1 MAIRVRRRAEARW
14 KGSVPTGAGHIRTG
28 SGALDS
34 DYSLRSRE
42 KDDAGPNTNPEE
54 LIGAGLAGCFAMSVS
69 NLLEEANYADVEVSA
84 NAMVQLEQTEAGFRI
99 TEITLS
105 VTGSAA
111 TLTDEDF
118 ARIADQAKRTCPVSL
133 ALAGTTVTL
142 ASAKVAAKEVAG

>member
-14 KGSVPTGAGHIRTG
+14 QGTVPTGSGHIRTA

-42 KDDAGPNTNPEE
+42 ADDAGPRTNPEE
-54 LIGAGLAGCFAMSVS
+54 LIGAGLAGCFAMSVA
-69 NLLEEANYADVEVSA
+69 NLLEENDYTGVEVTA
-84 NAMVQLEQTEAGFRI
+84 NAMVQLEQTDAGFRV

-111 TLTDEDF
+111 NLTDDEF
-118 ARIADQAKRTCPVSL
+118 TRLAGQAKRTCPISL
-133 ALAGTTVTL
+133 ALTGTTITL
-142 ASAKVAAKEVAG
+142 VSAKVAG

>member
-14 KGSVPTGAGHIRTG
+14 AGTVPTGKGHIRTA

-42 KDDAGPNTNPEE
+42 ADDAEFNTNPEE
-54 LIGAGLAGCFAMSVS
+54 LIGAGLAGCFAMSVA
-69 NLLEEANYADVEVSA
+69 NLLNVDGYADVGVTA
-84 NAMVQLEQTEAGFRI
+84 KAMVQLEQTDAGFRI

-111 TLTDEDF
+111 GLTDDEF
-118 ARIADQAKRTCPVSL
+118 ALIADEAKRTCPVSL
-133 ALAGTTVTL
+133 ALAGTTITL
-142 ASAKVAAKEVAG
+142 SEKRVVG

>member
-14 KGSVPTGAGHIRTG
+14 KGTVPTGAGHIRTG

-42 KDDAGPNTNPEE
+42 TDDAPLNTNPEE
-54 LIGAGLAGCFAMSVS
+54 LIGAGLAGCFAMSVA
-69 NLLEEANYADVEVSA
+69 NLLEEHDYADVEVTA
-84 NAMVQLEQTEAGFRI
+84 NAMVQLDQTEAGFRI

-105 VTGSAA
+105 IVGSAA
-111 TLTDEDF
+111 TLTDDDF

-133 ALAGTTVTL
+133 ALAGTTITL
-142 ASAKVAAKEVAG
+142 APTKVAR

>member
-14 KGSVPTGAGHIRTG
+14 KGTIPTGAGHIRTS

-42 KDDAGPNTNPEE
+42 TDDARRNTNPEE
-54 LIGAGLAGCFAMSVS
+54 LIGAGLAGCFAMSVA
-69 NLLEEANYADVEVSA
+69 NLLEESGYADVEVAA

-99 TEITLS
+99 TEIVLS

-111 TLTDEDF
+111 TLTDDDF
-118 ARIADQAKRTCPVSL
+118 TRLADQAKRTCPVSL
-133 ALAGTTVTL
+133 ALAGTTITL
-142 ASAKVAAKEVAG
+142 ASTKVVS

>member
-1 MAIRVRRRAEARW
+1 MAVRVRRRAEARW
-14 KGSVPTGAGHIRTG
+14 NGTVPTGTGHIRTG

-42 KDDAGPNTNPEE
+42 RDDAPLNTNPEE
-54 LIGAGLAGCFAMSVS
+54 LIGAGLAGCFAMSVA
-69 NLLEEANYADVEVSA
+69 NLLEEAGYADVEVTA

-105 VTGSAA
+105 VDGSAA
-111 TLTDEDF
+111 TLTDDDF

-133 ALAGTTVTL
+133 ALAGTRITL
-142 ASAKVAAKEVAG
+142 TATKVAC